1 MTNEIELCAEL
12 QGDITRLQKRVN
24 VLEGTLEMVR
34 EVLHRSN
41 RAAEAEN
48 DQSGPWL
55 PAGLCDRIY
64 SVLGGD
70 HRGGRDECGHSRD
83 HR

>member
-48 DQSGPWL
+48 DQSGP
-55 PAGLCDRIY
+55 
-64 SVLGGD
+64 
-70 HRGGRDECGHSRD
+70 
-83 HR
+83 